1 MTGHYAFATVW
12 SAVRRLVRFAALFA
26 PVWAAA
32 SGTPF
37 MSGEVRAFDDVRAG
51 IEAERSGPDEPAVGE
66 PALVRGQDPSE
77 DFISGLRSVL
87 KSRGSSYPMD
97 PGVRG
102 FRRNAETNNVSG
114 SFHGTEKNLN
124 RSMRSIT
131 NSVRSMNTS
140 INRIRTYRRRF

>member
-1 MTGHYAFATVW
+1 MTGHYAYFTVW
-12 SAVRRLVRFAALFA
+12 SAVRRRVRFAALVA

-32 SGTPF
+32 CGTPF

-51 IEAERSGPDEPAVGE
+51 IEGERSGPHEPALRE

-77 DFISGLRSVL
+77 DLISGLRSVL
-87 KSRGSSYPMD
+87 MSRGSSYP
-97 PGVRG
+97 GARG
-102 FRRNAETNNVSG
+102 FRRNGETNNVSG
-114 SFHGTEKNLN
+114 SFRGTERKLN